1 MITLSC
7 LVVDDEPLALELME
21 AYVKRTTFLELK
33 GSFSNALETL
43 TTLEKE
49 PVDLVF
55 LDIQMPDLS
64 GLELSRLISDEV
76 KIIFTTAFEQYAL
89 EGFKV
94 DALDY
99 LLKPICY
106 PEFLR
111 AAQKALHWKEMQS
124 AASAS
129 RKEDED
135 IFIRSGSKLVR
146 IHLHD
151 ILYIEGMQD
160 YVKIYLSGQ
169 SAPVVALFNMKSFE
183 EMLSLPFMRIHR
195 SYIINLDKVTMV
207 ERNRVFVGDTY
218 VSVSDSY
225 REQFLEQI
233 NRRILK

>member
-1 MITLSC
+1 
-7 LVVDDEPLALELME
+7 
-21 AYVKRTTFLELK
+21 
-33 GSFSNALETL
+33 
-43 TTLEKE
+43 
-49 PVDLVF
+49 
-55 LDIQMPDLS
+55 
-64 GLELSRLISDEV
+64 
-76 KIIFTTAFEQYAL
+76 
-89 EGFKV
+89 V

-99 LLKPICY
+99 LLKPISY

-146 IHLHD
+146 IHLPD

>member
-21 AYVKRTTFLELK
+21 AYVKRTPFLELK

-64 GLELSRLISDEV
+64 GLELSRFISDEV

-99 LLKPICY
+99 LLKPISY

-124 AASAS
+124 AALAS

-135 IFIRSGSKLVR
+135 IFIRTGSKLVR
-146 IHLHD
+146 IHLPD